1 MENVK
6 FYAKETA
13 EKLGMAAWAVLSIAD
28 ALIIPAVGV
37 IPVLEDVMH

>member
-13 EKLGMAAWAVLSIAD
+13 EKPGMAAWAVLSIAD
-28 ALIIPAVGV
+28 VLILLAVIV
-37 IPVLEDVMH
+37 TPVLEDVLH